1 MLCFV
6 ARNQPPKGLSHGSHY
21 DGMPNGESG
30 EVPSVGRSTHR
41 GGHVQGSPPM
51 VVLRLKR
58 FGRIHSPFYRLSAA
72 DKRSPNDGRVIEELG
87 WFSPTAPEGQQ
98 WKLKSERAL
107 YWLSVGAQPSETVIS
122 LLRRAGIANTVG
134 TKGKASLSAVR
145 QKARRNAP
153 KKVAAVAAE
162 KK

>member
-1 MLCFV
+1 
-6 ARNQPPKGLSHGSHY
+6 
-21 DGMPNGESG
+21 
-30 EVPSVGRSTHR
+30 
-41 GGHVQGSPPM
+41 M

-58 FGRIHSPFYRLSAA
+58 YGRTHSPFYRLAAA

-107 YWLSVGAQPSETVIS
+107 YWLSVGAQPSETVTS

-134 TKGKASLSAVR
+134 TKGKASIAITR

-153 KKVAAVAAE
+153 KKVAPVVAE